1 MKKMKMLFLALA
13 LSVALVGNTFAIG
26 PSGPADGLVSAALSI
41 AVEQIYSLLG
51 FGPDDCPL
59 RQCQTCR
66 PNNLVDGTGDG
77 HCRPRDN

>member
-1 MKKMKMLFLALA
+1 MLFLALA
-13 LSVALVGNTFAIG
+13 LSVTLVGNTFAIG
-26 PSGPADGLVSAALSI
+26 PLGPPDGFLSAALSFV
-41 AVEQIYSLLG
+41 AEQMNSLLG